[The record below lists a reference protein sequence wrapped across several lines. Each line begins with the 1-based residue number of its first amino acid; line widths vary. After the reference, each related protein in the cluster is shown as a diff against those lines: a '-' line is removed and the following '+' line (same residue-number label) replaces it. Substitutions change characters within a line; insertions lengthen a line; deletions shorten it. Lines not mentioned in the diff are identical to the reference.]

1 MRKCLLLFFVLLLSG
16 LSGCTASDQET
27 ATIASSRLYFVDT
40 NETQVVSELYEPAAT
55 TTEGLIEEYMQ
66 ALNITPQ
73 NPAYKKAKP
82 DSVSILNYE
91 IGADG
96 QLVIYFDAAY
106 NEMSQIMEVLCR
118 AAIVKT
124 FCQIEGID
132 YVEFYVD
139 GQSLMLSGD
148 TPVGLMQSS
157 DFIDNTGGVANY
169 SQTVYFSVYFA
180 NETGDQLIEADLK
193 VVYEGSRTKEQLV
206 LERLIEGPYAV
217 EGLTGMMDTLPE
229 GTVVNKVSTKDG
241 VCYVDFNDK
250 FLNKRSDVT
259 EEATIYSIVNSL
271 VELSNVNKVQ
281 ITVNGE
287 TKKVYT
293 SIDISGML
301 ERNLEIIESSN

>member
-1 MRKCLLLFFVLLLSG
+1 M
-16 LSGCTASDQET
+16 
-27 ATIASSRLYFVDT
+27 
-40 NETQVVSELYEPAAT
+40 
-55 TTEGLIEEYMQ
+55 
-66 ALNITPQ
+66 
-73 NPAYKKAKP
+73 
-82 DSVSILNYE
+82 
-91 IGADG
+91 
-96 QLVIYFDAAY
+96 
-106 NEMSQIMEVLCR
+106 
-118 AAIVKT
+118 
-124 FCQIEGID
+124 
-132 YVEFYVD
+132 
-139 GQSLMLSGD
+139 
-148 TPVGLMQSS
+148 
-157 DFIDNTGGVANY
+157 
-169 SQTVYFSVYFA
+169 
-180 NETGDQLIEADLK
+180 
-193 VVYEGSRTKEQLV
+193 V